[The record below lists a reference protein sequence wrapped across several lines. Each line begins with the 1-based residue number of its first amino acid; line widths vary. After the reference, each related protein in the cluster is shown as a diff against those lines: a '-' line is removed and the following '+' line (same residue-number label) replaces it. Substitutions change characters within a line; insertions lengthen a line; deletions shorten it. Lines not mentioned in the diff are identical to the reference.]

1 MEQKSYHFDVIVVG
15 GGASGMMT
23 AGIAG
28 ERNLRVLLLE
38 KNKTLGEKLKITG
51 GGRCNITNNEDDLRK
66 FLAMYGD
73 AEKFLYSAF
82 SQFDKNST
90 KEFFAGLGL
99 PVVTQE
105 RNRCFPK
112 TEKALDVFKT
122 LEAFLKKNKVT
133 VKTNSPV
140 TKIEKKGG
148 EISGVFVGDVQYTAT
163 SYVIAT
169 GGVSHP
175 ETGSTGDGFKWLENL
190 GHTVSAPNPNIVPL
204 KVKEK
209 WVKKIPGTI
218 FSDCKIYF
226 YLDEKRMFD
235 RRGNI
240 LCTHFG
246 ISGPL
251 VLNSAYEVL
260 ALLEKGSVTCSVD
273 MFPDKNLGEL
283 EQHLLQIFEANKN
296 KALKNVLKEIIP
308 PAGGGGIVNTIIES
322 LGFDGDQ
329 KVHSVTREERKKI
342 VQLLK
347 AMRFTIAGSLGY
359 DKAVVSD
366 GGVPLTEVDTKDF
379 RSKIFSNLFF
389 TGDMLHINRPSGGY
403 SLQLCWTTGY
413 VAGKSV

>member
-1 MEQKSYHFDVIVVG
+1 MEQKSNHFDVIVVG

-66 FLAMYGD
+66 FLAVYRD

-99 PVVTQE
+99 PVVVQE

-122 LEAFLKKNKVT
+122 LEAFIKKGGVT
-133 VKTNSPV
+133 VRTNSPV
-140 TKIEKKGG
+140 TKIEKKGS
-148 EISGVFVGDVQYTAT
+148 EISGVFVGDVKYTAN

-175 ETGSTGDGFKWLENL
+175 ETGSTGDGFIWLQNL

-209 WVKKIPGTI
+209 WVKKIPGTL

-226 YLDEKRMFD
+226 YLDGKRMFD

-283 EQHLLQIFEANKN
+283 EQYLLQIFEGNKN
-296 KALKNVLKEIIP
+296 KALKNVLKEITV
-308 PAGGGGIVNTIIES
+308 GGIVNTVIES
-322 LGFDGDQ
+322 LGFVGDQ
-329 KVHSVTREERKKI
+329 KVHSVTRDERKKI

-347 AMRFTIAGSLGY
+347 AMKFTIAGSLGY

-366 GGVPLTEVDTKDF
+366 GGVVLTEVDTKDF
-379 RSKIFSNLFF
+379 RSKTFHNLFF

-403 SLQLCWTTGY
+403 SLQLCWTSGY
-413 VAGKSV
+413 VVGKNV